1 MFELVDLYE
10 SDAKNDEALKNT
22 DEAEIYG
29 GAIEGHIKLDKLLD
43 WMRKVKADENAQ
55 YLKCLNWRSSHVD
68 INSIVDVTY
77 SENVEHKEETFEHAV
92 QIAFKEGGD
101 SPAMT
106 VARAAELFEAVAAK
120 CEENGVDLGTVEVFV
135 QNEKGKLTYF
145 SWFYDEGTDTAV
157 IVKNMTVRAAAKFLK
172 DGAEAVVVKAAK
184 TATTPKS
191 VEDEIAELE
200 KTIADLQAK
209 KQAAYDKL
217 GQKAD
222 DEWAD
227 AKASDSPFA
236 KL

>member
-1 MFELVDLYE
+1 
-10 SDAKNDEALKNT
+10 
-22 DEAEIYG
+22 
-29 GAIEGHIKLDKLLD
+29 
-43 WMRKVKADENAQ
+43 
-55 YLKCLNWRSSHVD
+55 
-68 INSIVDVTY
+68 
-77 SENVEHKEETFEHAV
+77 
-92 QIAFKEGGD
+92 
-101 SPAMT
+101 
-106 VARAAELFEAVAAK
+106 
-120 CEENGVDLGTVEVFV
+120 
-135 QNEKGKLTYF
+135 
-145 SWFYDEGTDTAV
+145 
-157 IVKNMTVRAAAKFLK
+157 MTVRAAAKFLK

-217 GQKAD
+217 GQQAD